1 VVRPVRAL
9 ASAVRRGDESI
20 VDGVVESTGRGAFG
34 LGGVLA
40 GWHRAAL
47 PRAATAVLG
56 GALLIGLAAVLV
68 VTR

>member
-1 VVRPVRAL
+1 M
-9 ASAVRRGDESI
+9 VRRADESI
-20 VDGVVESTGRGAFG
+20 VDGAIESTGRGALN

-56 GALLIGLAAVLV
+56 GALLIGLAAVIV
-68 VTR
+68 AGVR